1 MPTVSRMSRVM
12 LISSTARTMPRRV
25 VNSTVRSRAS
35 SSGIAVML
43 RAPLRVDD
51 VAQAVAQ
58 KIEAEHRD
66 HQRGAGKERN
76 PPFARN
82 HEGCALRDH
91 DAPLGG
97 RRAGPRGDERPPPPI
112 EKCGAPGQRQLP
124 HPDWAGISAEPR
136 PQGWEAP

>member
-1 MPTVSRMSRVM
+1 MPTVSPLAMVMS
-12 LISSTARTMPRRV
+12 ICSTARTMPRRV
-25 VNSTVRSRAS
+25 VNSTVRSRTS
-35 SSGIAVML
+35 SSGIAVMS

-51 VAQAVAQ
+51 VAQAIAQ
-58 KIEAEHRD
+58 KIEAEHRR

-97 RRAGPRGDERPPPPI
+97 RRADAQPDER
-112 EKCGAPGQRQLP
+112 
-124 HPDWAGISAEPR
+124 
-136 PQGWEAP
+136 